1 MINRHQHEFLSYKS
15 TTTQL
20 LECCLDWNI
29 APNARSNIDIIHLDF
44 SKTFDSVVHAKS
56 IAKLAR
62 YGVNDMLLYWIQSF
76 LTDRFQYVKI
86 GNSFSALHSVVSGVV
101 QGSVLGPILFVLSVN
116 DICDLASLGVTI
128 KSFADDTKP
137 KLYYVFNNAMSPE
150 SLVLF
155 VSYICLVRPLA
166 T

>member
-1 MINRHQHEFLSYKS
+1 
-15 TTTQL
+15 
-20 LECCLDWNI
+20 
-29 APNARSNIDIIHLDF
+29 
-44 SKTFDSVVHAKS
+44 VHAKS

-128 KSFADDTKP
+128 KSFADDTKS